1 MNKPLLKLPQNLD
14 DLNRERKEA
23 EDRLRE
29 ILRKEFELKIEY
41 TSHGQESEAKIRE
54 LNTQIK
60 NLNAQIK
67 MVKSELSRFQ
77 RENRSQRRKLAEERL
92 RLTKDLQSLNS
103 RYSGLISRTRKKVSE
118 NPEEAFRLME
128 AQK

>member
-1 MNKPLLKLPQNLD
+1 MNKPLLKLPQNVN
-14 DLNRERKEA
+14 DLILERKTA
-23 EDRLRE
+23 EDRVRE
-29 ILRKEFELKIEY
+29 IVRKESELKMEY
-41 TSHGQESEAKIRE
+41 SNHGRELEAKIKD

-60 NLNAQIK
+60 GI
-67 MVKSELSRFQ
+67 KSELNRFQ

-92 RLTKDLQSLNS
+92 RLTKDLKSLS
-103 RYSGLISRTRKKVSE
+103 TRYSGLISRTRKKVSE